1 MLFAPLR
8 GRSSMVER
16 ELPKLY
22 TRVRF
27 PSPAPISSIFNKL
40 DYSVSYVALLDRYN
54 LNYPLYYARTCRVI
68 GLWYR
73 GAYLHTGSRS
83 IVHAATV
90 QHEHK
95 ALTEVDLGYW
105 LFIEKLFY
113 RIDDVL
119 NATGIAL
126 ADGEFDPAGLWVIFG
141 VPLLAAFAIYYL
153 IKKIF

>member
-1 MLFAPLR
+1 MFSESDLAHSDLLR
-8 GRSSMVER
+8 GHNQYVGRSLKVNGS
-16 ELPKLY
+16 
-22 TRVRF
+22 F
-27 PSPAPISSIFNKL
+27 
-40 DYSVSYVALLDRYN
+40 
-54 LNYPLYYARTCRVI
+54 CRDTYI
-68 GLWYR
+68 
-73 GAYLHTGSRS
+73 HTGSRS

-90 QHEHK
+90 QHEYK